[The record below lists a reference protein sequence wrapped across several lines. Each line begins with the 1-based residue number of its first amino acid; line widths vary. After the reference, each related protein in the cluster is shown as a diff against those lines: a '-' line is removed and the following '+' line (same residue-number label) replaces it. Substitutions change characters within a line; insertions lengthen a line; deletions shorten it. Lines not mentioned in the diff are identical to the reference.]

1 MVGVDDI
8 PQALSELPAQRA
20 WRVHFH
26 VPLHARPAAPL
37 SATTDVL
44 RAAIAALEST
54 VESQGDG
61 DLPHIEVETY
71 TWSVLPET
79 AGGGGDTALIRGIA
93 AELRWAAA
101 QLFGEGN

>member
-1 MVGVDDI
+1 MVWTAASI
-8 PQALSELPAQRA
+8 RRS

-44 RAAIAALEST
+44 RTAITTLRS
-54 VESQGDG
+54 SMDG
-61 DLPHIEVETY
+61 TLPHVEVETY

-93 AELRWAAA
+93 AELRWAHAN
-101 QLFGEGN
+101 LLELGGVR